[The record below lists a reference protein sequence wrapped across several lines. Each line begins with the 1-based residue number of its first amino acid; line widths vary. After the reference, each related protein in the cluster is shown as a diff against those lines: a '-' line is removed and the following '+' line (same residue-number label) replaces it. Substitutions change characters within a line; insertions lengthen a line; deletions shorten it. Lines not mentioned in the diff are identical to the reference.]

1 MNETRVDNPSLT
13 WLAAAAAAAAAA
25 VVKSVAYWLARFF
38 CFVFRFAFP
47 PSLLLPSRFKKKI
60 FLKMNLLICLRGWA
74 MGGLVDGC

>member
-47 PSLLLPSRFKKKI
+47 PSLLLPSRFKKKYFWKWI
-60 FLKMNLLICLRGWA
+60 Y
-74 MGGLVDGC
+74 